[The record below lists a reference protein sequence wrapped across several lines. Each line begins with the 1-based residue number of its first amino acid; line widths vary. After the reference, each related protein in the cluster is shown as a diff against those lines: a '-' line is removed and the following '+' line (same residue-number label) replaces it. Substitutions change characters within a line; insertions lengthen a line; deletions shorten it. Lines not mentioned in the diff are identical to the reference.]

1 MLACYRRDQCRRS
14 QHLPYRHGRW
24 VRIAAA
30 DWHWL
35 SQTGDVKFIRRLT
48 LAMNI
53 RDADMTER
61 CVSSYTVTSIFNSLK
76 ACPAKIIEP
85 VAEST

>member
-1 MLACYRRDQCRRS
+1 
-14 QHLPYRHGRW
+14 
-24 VRIAAA
+24 
-30 DWHWL
+30 
-35 SQTGDVKFIRRLT
+35 
-48 LAMNI
+48 MNI